1 VAMCADE
8 DEARLVNPS
17 TPQQLK
23 CTASK
28 PVTLP
33 VIEGTIK
40 SVVCELLNSLIVVD
54 ATQRNESERFLAQ
67 VSCCS
72 QSLSWAICSF
82 FQFKVLS

>member
-1 VAMCADE
+1 M
-8 DEARLVNPS
+8 NPS

-40 SVVCELLNSLIVVD
+40 SVICDLLNSLVVVD
-54 ATQRNESERFLAQ
+54 ASQRNERE
-67 VSCCS
+67 
-72 QSLSWAICSF
+72 
-82 FQFKVLS
+82 